1 MSVKDTL
8 FKCLQ
13 FGTFQ
18 YGDYNLT
25 ELPLPEWLEA
35 EVGSEG
41 TSIKSYVW
49 KSGWLRRIRLCELNL
64 KDKFVAESLVIY
76 PDWTLINPV
85 FGTEFVNA
93 GGRRFFG
100 TIDFHPLQND
110 YVYNDQYI
118 NKHLGDQPNR
128 SKNTSNIYDLNKFFT
143 KKLWVKSDKTNF
155 YEEYLKDLELYLKR
169 YLKMMA
175 KPRREN
181 ARELQGQYD
190 KHLAGTDPALG
201 ILKSY
206 YDKEFAEKYIHEFL
220 FDIDKK

>member
-18 YGDYNLT
+18 YGDYNLQ

-41 TSIKSYVW
+41 ASIKSYVW
-49 KSGWLRRIRLCELNL
+49 KSGWLRRVRLCELNL

-76 PDWTLINPV
+76 PDWTLINPI

-118 NKHLGDQPNR
+118 NNHLGDQPDR
-128 SKNTSNIYDLNKFFT
+128 SKNKSNIYDLNKFFS
-143 KKLWVKSDKTNF
+143 KKLWIRSDKTNF
-155 YEEYLKDLELYLKR
+155 YEEYLESLEVYLKR

-175 KPRREN
+175 KPRHEN

-201 ILKSY
+201 ILKNY

-220 FDIDKK
+220 FDLAKK